1 MKYHFPWYL
10 IMTATVLG
18 FEFLFALREEIQAGR
33 QMWFS
38 FLLIFEMG
46 NIWISQCRLQKRM
59 HQEALKNKISC
70 KGDILYIVPMLRGF
84 LVLYSLEILDSAMN
98 FLHLH
103 VNIQSN
109 AIQISETGQIIG
121 TKRAPISF
129 LCLVTN
135 SNGEVYA
142 AKQSKLDDLKCAPR
156 VWSLETGIKLA
167 G

>member
-1 MKYHFPWYL
+1 
-10 IMTATVLG
+10 
-18 FEFLFALREEIQAGR
+18 
-33 QMWFS
+33 
-38 FLLIFEMG
+38 
-46 NIWISQCRLQKRM
+46 
-59 HQEALKNKISC
+59 
-70 KGDILYIVPMLRGF
+70 
-84 LVLYSLEILDSAMN
+84 MN

-109 AIQISETGQIIG
+109 AIQICETGQIIG

-142 AKQSKLDDLKCAPR
+142 AKHSKLDDLKCAPR